1 MEANCHDDYVYFDLN
16 DNFNHR
22 LQWGRPLEWRLQQ
35 KQLPEQSWLPPL
47 CQSMDDEDF
56 DDGGGDD
63 DDVGQHHIDNDQV
76 PDCLGE
82 DHERERLHWVLRWEQ
97 DDHC

>member
-47 CQSMDDEDF
+47 CQSIDDD
-56 DDGGGDD
+56 GGDD
-63 DDVGQHHIDNDQV
+63 DDVGQHHIDNDQI